1 MQTEIQT
8 LLNSFDEFKET
19 LSNVY
24 IKNMIKD
31 QFLKIA
37 VLLSDFN
44 AYKIEMRHKHEK
56 QDKSIDELLKLH

>member
-1 MQTEIQT
+1 
-8 LLNSFDEFKET
+8 
-19 LSNVY
+19 
-24 IKNMIKD
+24 MIKD

>member
-1 MQTEIQT
+1 
-8 LLNSFDEFKET
+8 
-19 LSNVY
+19 
-24 IKNMIKD
+24 MIKD

-44 AYKIEMRHKHEK
+44 AYKIEMRYKNEK